1 MEKLE
6 KAVLNSEI
14 KKTGD
19 NEYSFIMSDETI
31 DRDGEII
38 KVDGWDLKNYK
49 KNSIL
54 LWGHNHSVPGIGV
67 VGSVVIED
75 GKLIAK
81 RVRFASPGV
90 YLLADTVRGLVDDGI
105 LKATSVGYLPKEREY
120 PQQNDDK
127 GTKKPKARVIT
138 SKQELYELSIINVGS
153 NPNALRELKSV
164 ERSAEKGF
172 TGDPAQYLD
181 DIFEKEEDFELD
193 EKPYP
198 NEHACRLRDPNDF
211 RDNTFKRYSRTHE
224 GKKYDIIAGKL
235 KGETSMTE
243 QAYRYKKNTWKAS
256 EARAH
261 CRVHKGT
268 FEAAAGEDSLTVE
281 ETEEKFNEIKSM
293 INDLT
298 EAIKQ
303 KQRSGKYDDILA
315 VDDKSDTTAEPQK
328 LPLKQPSALN
338 NMIRR

>member
-198 NEHACRLRDPNDF
+198 NEH
-211 RDNTFKRYSRTHE
+211 E
-224 GKKYDIIAGKL
+224 
-235 KGETSMTE
+235 
-243 QAYRYKKNTWKAS
+243 
-256 EARAH
+256 
-261 CRVHKGT
+261 GT